1 MRTVLVATEYTVIF
15 ADIKIDT
22 IIIIDIIYWFFT
34 SNTSLSSYLCINC
47 FQWLPS
53 CPKEK
58 SMTACICFITYYL
71 GRKQR

>member
-34 SNTSLSSYLCINC
+34 SI
-47 FQWLPS
+47 LPYQV
-53 CPKEK
+53 
-58 SMTACICFITYYL
+58 IYV
-71 GRKQR
+71 